1 MTASCT
7 SVVNLANVTPIAC
20 PNSFDLWSTTCNTKQ
35 DQFHFLSNILSNGH
49 KQVSETK
56 NRFVK
61 CLKIFTVFLE
71 KEEKTLLDFM
81 KLNGTALKI
90 SFDVFVDFVFQCHV
104 PELVKTQKLNL
115 A

>member
-20 PNSFDLWSTTCNTKQ
+20 PNSFDLWNIACNTKK

-56 NRFVK
+56 KPFRKMSRNIYQDRNK
-61 CLKIFTVFLE
+61 DYL
-71 KEEKTLLDFM
+71 
-81 KLNGTALKI
+81 
-90 SFDVFVDFVFQCHV
+90 
-104 PELVKTQKLNL
+104 
-115 A
+115 

>member
-20 PNSFDLWSTTCNTKQ
+20 PNSFDLSNAACNTKQ

-56 NRFVK
+56 KRFIK

-71 KEEKTLLDFM
+71 KRRK
-81 KLNGTALKI
+81 N
-90 SFDVFVDFVFQCHV
+90 FVRSH
-104 PELVKTQKLNL
+104 ETKWYST
-115 A
+115 